1 MTNSDDP
8 SWEKTRQL
16 LRENL
21 PVPPLQNPD
30 FINARVLGE
39 IERTGREPVRQPLF
53 SLRWL
58 AFSGAGMIAA
68 AVLLSIFLLPSQFP
82 HRSESE
88 FISQVID
95 ARAGLP
101 RVSVS
106 QFHAPDDRGVI
117 IWVEGTDYI
126 PADVKVR

>member
-1 MTNSDDP
+1 MTNSEDP
-8 SWEKTRQL
+8 SWEKTRSL

-21 PVPPLQNPD
+21 TVPPLQNPD
-30 FINARVLGE
+30 FINTRVLE
-39 IERTGREPVRQPLF
+39 AIERTGREPARPPLF

-58 AFSGAGMIAA
+58 LLSGTGMIAA
-68 AVLLSIFLLPSQFP
+68 AVLLSIFALPSQFP
-82 HRSESE
+82 RRSESE

-106 QFHAPDDRGVI
+106 QFRAPDERGVI

-126 PADVKVR
+126 PAGTSVR